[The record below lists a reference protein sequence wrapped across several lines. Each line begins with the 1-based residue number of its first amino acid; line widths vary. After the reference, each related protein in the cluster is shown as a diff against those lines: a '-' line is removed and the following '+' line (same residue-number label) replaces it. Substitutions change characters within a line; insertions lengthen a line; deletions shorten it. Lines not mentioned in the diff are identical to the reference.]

1 MLAKKAAEK
10 AKADAIDR
18 KKKEEGWKK
27 EVEVPDWKKQLMD
40 KKAED
45 PNRWVVPRIFYTNV
59 RKKILRRDKQN
70 RFYKKIVLKKQFNI
84 LYYKKL
90 KFL

>member
-45 PNRWVVPRIFYTNV
+45 PNR
-59 RKKILRRDKQN
+59 
-70 RFYKKIVLKKQFNI
+70 
-84 LYYKKL
+84 
-90 KFL
+90 